1 MYEVKATGEK
11 ISSFLAAVKVA
22 NAANSEVIEVAT
34 GLSRWAPAE
43 KPSAKKMRMY
53 AERKAAYDA
62 QEAYKARCK
71 AA

>member
-1 MYEVKATGEK
+1 MYEVKTTGEK
-11 ISSFLAAVKVA
+11 FNSFLAAVKVA
-22 NAANSEVIEVAT
+22 NAATSEVIEVAT

-62 QEAYKARCK
+62 QEAHK
-71 AA
+71 AAKRAA